1 MSKNKYNLNNLE
13 TFDNKYLLKRCFE
26 YFLPHKGK
34 VLIGFLSIFAVS
46 GANAGT
52 AYLVK
57 PAMDEMFINQDRTAL
72 FLIPIAFF
80 ALIVGKGIFRFLQ
93 SYLMNMTGFL
103 VLEQLR
109 NDMFKKIVHLPLS
122 YFEESQVGM
131 LMSRILGDVAQ
142 VRNSIPAVVML
153 IREFIT
159 CFGLLGVI
167 LYMNWKL
174 AIWAAITLP
183 LTIYPIILF
192 GKKLRKLGRKMQIQS
207 ADINSLTQ
215 ERLSGIRVIKAF
227 NMENEETRNFY
238 DESHNIV
245 RLSKKQILYSEIS
258 TRIMELI
265 GGLAASL
272 VLWYGGKQVLD
283 GVGTPGT
290 FFAFM
295 ASLIML
301 YDPIKKINNSNK
313 TIQRS
318 LASAERV
325 FSLLDSPEVTREES
339 GKVQF
344 NESFEGLEIKDL
356 NFAYPSTSNL
366 VIKNLSLD
374 VKKNQQVALVG
385 HSGSGKTTLANL
397 IPKFYEITD
406 GDILINGTSIKEY
419 DIGKL
424 RRSIGIVS
432 QDTFLF
438 NKSIRDNIAYGNADV
453 DQSVVEMAAQAAYA
467 HEFIMD
473 LPDGYDTVVG
483 ERGVKL
489 SGGQK
494 QRLTI
499 ARALVKNPPLLILD
513 EATSA
518 LDTKSERIVQKALEN
533 LMSDRTSIVIAHRL
547 STVINSDRIVVMQ
560 NGEIVDVGTHEELLE
575 RCDYYKVLYT
585 EQFTKQSSVNAE
597 TATD

>member
-34 VLIGFLSIFAVS
+34 VLVGFLSIFAVS

>member
-13 TFDNKYLLKRCFE
+13 SFDNKYLLKRCLS

-34 VLIGFLSIFAVS
+34 LIIGFLSIFAVS

-57 PAMDEMFINQDRTAL
+57 PAMDEMFINQDRTSL
-72 FLIPIAFF
+72 YMIPIAFF
-80 ALIVGKGIFRFLQ
+80 VLIVGKGIFRFLQ
-93 SYLMNMTGFL
+93 SYLMNMTGYL

-174 AIWAAITLP
+174 AIWAAVTLP
-183 LTIYPIILF
+183 ITIYPIILY
-192 GKKLRKLGRKMQIQS
+192 GKKLRKLGRKMQVQS
-207 ADINSLTQ
+207 ANINTLTQ

-227 NMENEETRNFY
+227 NMENEETKNFF

-283 GVGTPGT
+283 GVGTPGS

-313 TIQRS
+313 TIQQS

-325 FSLLDSPEVTREES
+325 FSLLDSPRVNKEES
-339 GKVQF
+339 GDVLF
-344 NESFEGLEIKDL
+344 DESFERLEIKNL
-356 NFAYPSTSNL
+356 NFAYPGTSHL

-374 VKKNQQVALVG
+374 VKKNQQIALVG

-406 GDILINGTSIKEY
+406 GEIFINGTSIKEY
-419 DIGKL
+419 EVGKL

-438 NKSIRDNIAYGNADV
+438 NKTIRDNIAYGNSDV
-453 DQSVVEMAAQAAYA
+453 DQSVVETAAQAAFA

-473 LPDGYDTVVG
+473 LPEGYDTIVG

-560 NGEIVDVGTHEELLE
+560 NGEIVDIGSHEELLN
-575 RCDYYKVLYT
+575 RCDYYKTLYT
-585 EQFTKQSSVNAE
+585 EQFSKQSSAVIEPDPA
-597 TATD
+597 

>member
-560 NGEIVDVGTHEELLE
+560 HGGIVDVGTHEELLE

-585 EQFTKQSSVNAE
+585 EQFTKQSSVDAE
-597 TATD
+597 TVTD

>member
-13 TFDNKYLLKRCFE
+13 TFDNKYLLKRCLS

-72 FLIPIAFF
+72 LLIPIGFF

-93 SYLMNMTGFL
+93 SYLMNMTGYL

-131 LMSRILGDVAQ
+131 LMSRILGDVAE

-290 FFAFM
+290 FFSFM

-419 DIGKL
+419 DIGTL

-453 DQSVVEMAAQAAYA
+453 DQSVVETAAQAAYA
-467 HEFIMD
+467 HEFIVD
-473 LPDGYDTVVG
+473 LPNGYDTVVG

-585 EQFTKQSSVNAE
+585 EQFTKQSSVDAE
-597 TATD
+597 TVTD

>member
-13 TFDNKYLLKRCFE
+13 TFDNKYLLKRCLS

-57 PAMDEMFINQDRTAL
+57 PAMDEMFINKDTTAL
-72 FLIPIAFF
+72 YLIPIAFF

-93 SYLMNMTGFL
+93 SYLMNMTGYL

-131 LMSRILGDVAQ
+131 LMSRILGDVAE

-265 GGLAASL
+265 GGLAASI

-325 FSLLDSPEVTREES
+325 FSLLDSPEVSREES

-344 NESFEGLEIKDL
+344 DESFKGLEIKNL

-374 VKKNQQVALVG
+374 VKKNQQIALVG

-438 NKSIRDNIAYGNADV
+438 NKSIRDNIAYGNSDV

-467 HEFIMD
+467 HEFIMN

-585 EQFTKQSSVNAE
+585 EQFTKQAPVEAE
-597 TATD
+597 TDTD